1 MKEDIA
7 QNLENTVLSYVSSL
21 QGVGEVWQPLFA
33 SFAARGKQ
41 VGFITDE
48 DTLCCDALFLDLRV
62 LKDSGSLSRIFDVWY
77 EQSHLSTC
85 LYLLLRYDEAFLSSD
100 LWRSM
105 QQRMLVYAVWE
116 KDRDASLRYCGV
128 SLPEAVDPL
137 LPHDFIILA
146 FHPHY
151 DPVAH
156 ANELTQKGQAAFA
169 LEVLENIPPAL
180 VSSQEER
187 AAVKVFPLLIIDR
200 QCSKEGQL
208 ARFAKIYGESSKAA
222 TWAPHWPS
230 PYQHQAMAWR
240 RIGYSDMGCRLL
252 RTFLHVHEDKK
263 TRALLEVLQE
273 ESGKIN
279 ETFIALPS
287 SFTPLKVLFLLH
299 AQSDYGSDVLYDG
312 LCRVLG
318 SENVIEYPGK
328 PYLHGES
335 SQVGGSYPCM
345 FDWPRSPHTREDIQA
360 MLEAGEFDVILYSDT
375 LLTLDKEEIRSLL
388 SHAKRTPLFIVDM
401 WDQCGDYW
409 ADIAEYIDYKPIS
422 GYFKREYLR
431 GGNYHENTI
440 PLPFS
445 YSEGRIPT
453 VVNNAARE
461 GLFWAGKIEYGTRTL
476 TLSFVRDKFGV
487 DITQQYS
494 QEEYVAVLRNK
505 LMGLCLFGNGFDT
518 VRYWELPAHGCML
531 LAERLPIVVP
541 YDFEDGVSAV
551 FFDDLKELEEKLTYY
566 LQHREEAQQIAMAGH
581 THLCEH
587 HTSTCRARYM
597 LAQIAARLAQSKS
610 PGYSKK

>member
-128 SLPEAVDPL
+128 SFPEAVDPL

-208 ARFAKIYGESSKAA
+208 ARFAKIYGESSKSSHLG
-222 TWAPHWPS
+222 APLAVS
-230 PYQHQAMAWR
+230 L
-240 RIGYSDMGCRLL
+240 S
-252 RTFLHVHEDKK
+252 T
-263 TRALLEVLQE
+263 
-273 ESGKIN
+273 
-279 ETFIALPS
+279 PS
-287 SFTPLKVLFLLH
+287 SGMAKNRLFR
-299 AQSDYGSDVLYDG
+299 YGM
-312 LCRVLG
+312 
-318 SENVIEYPGK
+318 
-328 PYLHGES
+328 S
-335 SQVGGSYPCM
+335 S
-345 FDWPRSPHTREDIQA
+345 A
-360 MLEAGEFDVILYSDT
+360 
-375 LLTLDKEEIRSLL
+375 
-388 SHAKRTPLFIVDM
+388 SH
-401 WDQCGDYW
+401 
-409 ADIAEYIDYKPIS
+409 
-422 GYFKREYLR
+422 
-431 GGNYHENTI
+431 
-440 PLPFS
+440 
-445 YSEGRIPT
+445 
-453 VVNNAARE
+453 
-461 GLFWAGKIEYGTRTL
+461 
-476 TLSFVRDKFGV
+476 
-487 DITQQYS
+487 
-494 QEEYVAVLRNK
+494 
-505 LMGLCLFGNGFDT
+505 
-518 VRYWELPAHGCML
+518 
-531 LAERLPIVVP
+531 
-541 YDFEDGVSAV
+541 
-551 FFDDLKELEEKLTYY
+551 FF
-566 LQHREEAQQIAMAGH
+566 ACI
-581 THLCEH
+581 
-587 HTSTCRARYM
+587 
-597 LAQIAARLAQSKS
+597 
-610 PGYSKK
+610 